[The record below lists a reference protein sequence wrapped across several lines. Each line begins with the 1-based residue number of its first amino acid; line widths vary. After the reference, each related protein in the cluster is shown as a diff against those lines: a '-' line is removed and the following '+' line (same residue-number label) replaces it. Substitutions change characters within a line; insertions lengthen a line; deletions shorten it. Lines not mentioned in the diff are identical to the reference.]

1 MRRMLVSAALL
12 LAVLSAAEAQDRRW
26 AVVEF
31 SVDYMRE
38 EPDYAAENGDQA
50 LMGTVVEITGEQGYW
65 RRIVTPEPYTAWVTE
80 MGLVEMSGEEKDAFV
95 AAPKYICI
103 SDFTYIY
110 EEPSVGSGHLSDL
123 VAGCLVRSVL
133 DAGGR
138 PLKKG
143 KFLACALPSGKRG
156 WVFRSDVQPF
166 GEWLSSRRLSGENLV
181 STARRFLGVPYMWGG
196 TSIKGVD
203 CSGLV
208 RCVYFLNGV
217 LLPRNASQQAR
228 EGVEAPLDSLEA
240 GDLLFFGTPASGDS
254 PQKITHVGIYEGGGR
269 FIHSSQIVRESSLD
283 PSDPDCYDRQPLCAR
298 RIIASG
304 DVRSIAKSPYYTA
317 QSE

>member
-110 EEPSVGSGHLSDL
+110 EEPSAGSGHLSDL
-123 VAGCLVRSVL
+123 VAGCLVRSVF

-156 WVFRSDVQPF
+156 WVCSAPTCSLSANGSLQDVSAAKISSPRRDASWACRIC
-166 GEWLSSRRLSGENLV
+166 GE
-181 STARRFLGVPYMWGG
+181 A
-196 TSIKGVD
+196 
-203 CSGLV
+203 
-208 RCVYFLNGV
+208 
-217 LLPRNASQQAR
+217 LP
-228 EGVEAPLDSLEA
+228 
-240 GDLLFFGTPASGDS
+240 
-254 PQKITHVGIYEGGGR
+254 
-269 FIHSSQIVRESSLD
+269 
-283 PSDPDCYDRQPLCAR
+283 
-298 RIIASG
+298 
-304 DVRSIAKSPYYTA
+304 
-317 QSE
+317 